1 MKPALLACLLPL
13 LPTLLLAGCGR
24 SPAPAPAAEVRTQ
37 TVASPEEGGAVSR
50 APLAEPPIPAA
61 VPAPAAARPAPAV
74 APKVADWSPVEM
86 VSGRAWIDCALDYRL
101 GDGQA
106 LSSPTKNN
114 LRQMLEPCRPGDVL
128 RLRYQ
133 GKIGADFTV
142 LVERVTRVAD
152 SLGIGSRVLDLD
164 STGGQVEDAI
174 RTGDFIADHRW
185 TIWVRE
191 DSLCH
196 SACVFVLAGGDS
208 RRLAGR
214 IGIHR
219 IIRLSSTATSRTEL
233 NTELQ
238 AVYATVREYLERN
251 GASPLLADV
260 MKTVPN
266 RSLRLLTGE
275 ELRVYGLEGNNAAQ
289 DDLDRVRLLD
299 KCGDDFMRRR
309 DAWVRAFEERCR
321 TQAQVH
327 TLNTCGLQLRRDFG
341 FPDDECPAESPL
353 AEFNELPEM
362 LSPEAPPPPLPT
374 LPETGEASTAAGQDA
389 VVPAATA
396 SEPVVEGEGQGG

>member
-1 MKPALLACLLPL
+1 MPILRACLALACLS
-13 LPTLLLAGCGR
+13 LLAGCGR
-24 SPAPAPAAEVRTQ
+24 DAVQEPVARIETQ

-50 APLAEPPIPAA
+50 APVVTPEQ
-61 VPAPAAARPAPAV
+61 PAPVAPVAPAV
-74 APKVADWSPVEM
+74 KVADWSPIEL
-86 VSGRAWIDCALDYRL
+86 VSGQAWIDCGLDYRQ
-101 GDGQA
+101 GDGEVVP
-106 LSSPTKNN
+106 SPSRAN
-114 LRQMLEPCRPGDVL
+114 LRHLLEPCRAGDVL
-128 RLRYQ
+128 RLRYR
-133 GKIGADFTV
+133 GKIASDFTA
-142 LVERVTRVAD
+142 LVERVTRIAD

-174 RTGDFIADHRW
+174 RAGDFIANHRW

-275 ELRVYGLEGNNAAQ
+275 ELRMYGLDGNNAAQ

-321 TQAQVH
+321 TQDGVYA
-327 TLNTCGLQLRRDFG
+327 LNACGLQLRRDFG

-353 AEFNELPEM
+353 AEFNELPEA
-362 LSPEAPPPPLPT
+362 LPVEVAPEVPVAPQ
-374 LPETGEASTAAGQDA
+374 TGAAQAEVEQGA
-389 VVPAATA
+389 PAPAPAATA
-396 SEPVVEGEGQGG
+396 AEPGVEAAAGHGG

>member
-1 MKPALLACLLPL
+1 MSILRACLYLACLA
-13 LPTLLLAGCGR
+13 LLAGCNR
-24 SPAPAPAAEVRTQ
+24 QAAPAPVEQVRTQ

-50 APLAEPPIPAA
+50 AP
-61 VPAPAAARPAPAV
+61 VVTPAPARPAPATLP
-74 APKVADWSPVEM
+74 AAKVQDWSPIQLT
-86 VSGRAWIDCALDYRL
+86 SGQAWIDCGLDYRQ
-101 GDGQA
+101 GDGEPLA
-106 LSSPTKNN
+106 SPTRMN
-114 LRQMLEPCRPGDVL
+114 LRHLLEPCRSRGVL
-128 RLRYQ
+128 RVRYR
-133 GKIGADFTV
+133 GKIASDFTT

-152 SLGIGSRVLDLD
+152 SLDVESRVLDLD

-174 RTGDFIADHRW
+174 RAGDWIGANHW

-191 DSLCH
+191 DSVCH

-214 IGIHR
+214 VGIHR

-266 RSLRLLTGE
+266 RSLRLLTGD
-275 ELRVYGLEGNNAAQ
+275 ELRLYGLDGNNAAQ
-289 DDLDRVRLLD
+289 DDLERVRLLD

-309 DAWVRAFEERCR
+309 DAWVRAFDERCR
-321 TQAQVH
+321 ARSEVYA
-327 TLNTCGLQLRRDFG
+327 LNACGLELRRDFG
-341 FPDDECPAESPL
+341 FPDDDCPAESPL
-353 AEFNELPEM
+353 AEFNELPQA
-362 LSPEAPPPPLPT
+362 LPDEAP
-374 LPETGEASTAAGQDA
+374 
-389 VVPAATA
+389 PAATA
-396 SEPVVEGEGQGG
+396 GGAAGAAVPAAATAGEDRPAQTEQGG

>member
-1 MKPALLACLLPL
+1 MNPILRACLPPL
-13 LPTLLLAGCGR
+13 LLVLGLAACGR
-24 SPAPAPAAEVRTQ
+24 APAPAPAAEVRTQ

-50 APLAEPPIPAA
+50 APLAEPP
-61 VPAPAAARPAPAV
+61 APAPAPAV
-74 APKVADWSPVEM
+74 ARPPPPKVADWSPLELA
-86 VSGRAWIDCALDYRL
+86 SGQAWIDCGLDYRP
-101 GDGQA
+101 GDGEP
-106 LSSPTKNN
+106 LSSPSRSN
-114 LRQMLEPCRPGDVL
+114 LRHLLEPCREGDVL
-128 RLRYQ
+128 RLRYR
-133 GKIGADFTV
+133 GKIAADFTA

-174 RTGDFIADHRW
+174 RAGDFIANHRW

-275 ELRVYGLEGNNAAQ
+275 ELRMYGLDGNNAAQ

-321 TQAQVH
+321 TQDGVYA
-327 TLNTCGLQLRRDFG
+327 LNACGLQLRRDFG

-353 AEFNELPEM
+353 AEFNELPEV
-362 LSPEAPPPPLPT
+362 LPAEVAPEVPVAPQ
-374 LPETGEASTAAGQDA
+374 TGEASTEGEQG
-389 VVPAATA
+389 VPVPAATA
-396 SEPVVEGEGQGG
+396 AEPGVEGAGQEG

>member
-1 MKPALLACLLPL
+1 MPILRACLFIAFAG
-13 LPTLLLAGCGR
+13 LLAGCSR
-24 SPAPAPAAEVRTQ
+24 EPASAPAEEVQTQ

-50 APLAEPPIPAA
+50 APMATPAQ
-61 VPAPAAARPAPAV
+61 PAPAPAPV
-74 APKVADWSPVEM
+74 APPVAKAPDWSPLELA
-86 VSGRAWIDCALDYRL
+86 SGQAWIDCRLDYRQ
-101 GDGQA
+101 GDGEP
-106 LSSPTKNN
+106 LSTPNRDT
-114 LRQMLEPCRPGDVL
+114 LRHLLEPCREGDVL
-128 RLRYQ
+128 RLRYR
-133 GKIGADFTV
+133 GKIASDFTA

-152 SLGIGSRVLDLD
+152 SLGIDSRVLDLD

-174 RTGDFIADHRW
+174 RAGDWIGGNRW

-191 DSLCH
+191 DSVCH

-214 IGIHR
+214 VGIHR

-238 AVYATVREYLERN
+238 AVYATVRGYLERN

-275 ELRVYGLEGNNAAQ
+275 ELLMYGLDGNNAAQ

-309 DAWVRAFEERCR
+309 DAWVRAFDGRCR
-321 TQAQVH
+321 EQPEVYA
-327 TLNTCGLQLRRDFG
+327 LNACGLQLRRDFG
-341 FPDDECPAESPL
+341 FPDDDCPAESPL
-353 AEFNELPEM
+353 AEFNELPE
-362 LSPEAPPPPLPT
+362 AW
-374 LPETGEASTAAGQDA
+374 STE
-389 VVPAATA
+389 VVERPAATT
-396 SEPVVEGEGQGG
+396 SLEPATAIEAQTTAREPPAGAGQGGDTAAPAG